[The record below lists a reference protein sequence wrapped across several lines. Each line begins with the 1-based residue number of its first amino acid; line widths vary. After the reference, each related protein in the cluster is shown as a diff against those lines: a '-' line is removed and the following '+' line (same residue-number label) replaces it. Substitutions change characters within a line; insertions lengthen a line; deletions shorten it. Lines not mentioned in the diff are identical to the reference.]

1 MVEVCNHSVVMI
13 YLAEGQVLG
22 HMCQAQ
28 VLTQFEAC
36 SILRLKLLNQFQ
48 LNSINAA
55 DASAGHQV
63 QKPAPNVEAFVL
75 NS

>member
-1 MVEVCNHSVVMI
+1 MVEVCNHSVVVI

-48 LNSINAA
+48 QIQSMLQMLLQGSKFKTC
-55 DASAGHQV
+55 SY
-63 QKPAPNVEAFVL
+63 VEAFVL